1 MFSIETGDKSRHL
14 YDLMHLLL
22 RHDLVKAVQPEV
34 SDPIAAAATSR
45 LLAGKRP
52 DEGEG
57 VQVH

>member
-1 MFSIETGDKSRHL
+1 MLSIETGDKFRHL
-14 YDLMHLLL
+14 DDLMHLLL

-34 SDPIAAAATSR
+34 SHPIAGR
-45 LLAGKRP
+45 LPADERS